1 MRNTMLP
8 PWLRAE
14 SHAHRQLNTLPR
26 CMRPEGDGAK
36 RPTTGAGA
44 GTSLLLVAVDVA
56 TAGVASP
63 VLVHWAAGERSAA
76 VLAAMKNWIVRNN
89 AVIVSAVLLL
99 LGAVLLNKGLG
110 QMAQMH
116 QLQGLPLR

>member
-1 MRNTMLP
+1 VNPKNLMLTVSGAMAIAASEAT
-8 PWLRAE
+8 R
-14 SHAHRQLNTLPR
+14 SAHW
-26 CMRPEGDGAK
+26 
-36 RPTTGAGA
+36 
-44 GTSLLLVAVDVA
+44 VALGIFGLVA